1 MKKLTSAIVLA
12 VMPMMGFADQV
23 INDDLIVD
31 GSQCVG
37 IDCASG
43 LNFGFDTLILKENNV
58 RLLFDDTSSSGS
70 FNHHGIIARAIH
82 NFEWR
87 NIVRDVVDSKITQQV
102 GVLRPGT
109 YPATRR
115 TSLSVMSATAVNCL
129 SVFSRTPLMTAWF

>member
-43 LNFGFDTLILKENNV
+43 LNFGFDAHAVALELC
-58 RLLFDDTSSSGS
+58 RCL
-70 FNHHGIIARAIH
+70 
-82 NFEWR
+82 
-87 NIVRDVVDSKITQQV
+87 
-102 GVLRPGT
+102 
-109 YPATRR
+109 
-115 TSLSVMSATAVNCL
+115 SATC
-129 SVFSRTPLMTAWF
+129 SRWIGVH